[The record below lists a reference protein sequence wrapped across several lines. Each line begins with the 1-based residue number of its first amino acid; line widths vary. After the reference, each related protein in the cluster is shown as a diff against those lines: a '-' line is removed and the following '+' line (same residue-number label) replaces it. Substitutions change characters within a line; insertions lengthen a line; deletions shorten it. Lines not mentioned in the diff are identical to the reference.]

1 MHICLHN
8 ADPDRPKNDKATILT
23 DTVQLLNDLTSQ
35 ITKLKAEYATLTEE
49 SREVIFQYIF
59 NLRMVLRFAKLL

>member
-49 SREVIFQYIF
+49 SHEVIFDLFDLKYG
-59 NLRMVLRFAKLL
+59 A